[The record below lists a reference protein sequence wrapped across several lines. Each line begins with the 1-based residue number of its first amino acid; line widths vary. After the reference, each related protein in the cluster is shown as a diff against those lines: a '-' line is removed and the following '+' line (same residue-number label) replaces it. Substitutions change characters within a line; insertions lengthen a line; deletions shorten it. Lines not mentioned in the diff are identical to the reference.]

1 MNPKVDFFFKK
12 ESNWQDCYKLLRKI
26 ILDCTLQEE
35 LKWGVPCYMFKETN
49 IVLVHGFKNYCA
61 LLFNKGALL
70 KDPYNILIQQTKNT
84 QSARQMRF
92 TSLDEIRQL
101 EPKIKAYIFEAVE
114 VEKAGLKVSYKK
126 TEDFEM
132 VEEFKLALIND
143 PELKKAFKN
152 LTPGRQRA
160 YLLHFSS
167 AKQSKT
173 RHSRIDKCR
182 PQILEGRGLSDP

>member
-1 MNPKVDFFFKK
+1 MNPKVDFFFEK

>member
-101 EPKIKAYIFEAVE
+101 EPKIKEYIFEAVE

-132 VEEFKLALIND
+132 VEEFKLALTND

-173 RHSRIDKCR
+173 RHSRINKCR
-182 PQILEGRGLSDP
+182 PQILEGRGLSDY